1 MRLGKVILKDSA
13 VYGFIKYLSVF
24 SALLLTPVYT
34 RIISKESY
42 GIMELFNTWNTMLL
56 AIIPLGMT
64 TAVLKY
70 YPDYKDKKED
80 LRTVLG
86 TIFFGLLILSGFYL
100 IFSFFVKD
108 LFLNHFITVNS
119 QTTNIVYWQCVVIV
133 IWSLFDEFS
142 SNIIRSEFRKR
153 QFVITALVRF
163 FILTI
168 LGFVFVYFYNSDY
181 EGFYR
186 ASVIAV
192 FCSTIVGFIFVKNN
206 ITFKFDLGLL
216 KTILKFSIHFVS
228 VFILFQLNT
237 LLDRYLINE
246 FIDLKSVGIFSIASR
261 IATMSN
267 IVFSSFSLAWY
278 PLAMSL
284 KNSEHLQLVF
294 NTIHK
299 VFVAS
304 CILMLLGV
312 WLFRAELLLIFA
324 PDYGDAIPLIFIL
337 LVANVLNSSTFI
349 YSLGLHFA
357 NKTSYL
363 SLGAIYSVIG
373 HVVISIS
380 TVHFLGIYGIAL
392 GTLIGSLIWTTSLFY
407 YSQQKFRIIYENW
420 YFIFLFSVISIL
432 SILDVFWDQ
441 NVEITLIPF
450 VIKTIVVLFMS
461 YFIIKFVWKTFK
473 QIPEIQHENN

>member
-1 MRLGKVILKDSA
+1 
-13 VYGFIKYLSVF
+13 VF

-357 NKTSYL
+357 NKTKYL
-363 SLGAIYSVIG
+363 SYGALISVIG
-373 HVVISIS
+373 HILVSVLF
-380 TVHFLGIYGIAL
+380 VNVLGIYGIAL
-392 GTLIGSLIWTTSLFY
+392 GALVGSFLWTLSLYLF
-407 YSQQKFRIIYENW
+407 SQNNFKIFYDKKHFLCLGITMLALSIIDLFW
-420 YFIFLFSVISIL
+420 AQSVTIVLVPVLIKLALISIVTYFI
-432 SILDVFWDQ
+432 
-441 NVEITLIPF
+441 
-450 VIKTIVVLFMS
+450 
-461 YFIIKFVWKTFK
+461 YKFVRKTFK
-473 QIPEIQHENN
+473 ATPEINI